1 MSGSAARE
9 IDRLSLGRRLT
20 EVTDASVAEILR
32 TRGDKEMA
40 RAGRVPRLGI
50 TGPPGVGKS
59 TLISALAKERLQGG
73 RRIGIVAIDPTSP
86 LSGGSIL
93 GDRVRM
99 DDVAAE
105 DGLFLRSVPS
115 RLSGD
120 GLTDNLPDLLA
131 AMETEPFDEIWVET
145 VGVGQAAYGVRRCV
159 DTVLVLIAPGSGDT
173 IQAMKAGILE
183 IGDVYAVTKTDRD
196 QAGAEQIAAEVMAT
210 MSGDISDRRPPVLL
224 VSAHDGTGVVELST
238 AIDDHGSF
246 LDRSG
251 RRAGVDP
258 DLARYDL
265 ERLLTRRVRQL
276 VDQIDPVEHR
286 TTLASAYSAVV
297 DGLATELEKG
307 LRP

>member
-1 MSGSAARE
+1 MSGTVAGN
-9 IDRLSLGRRLT
+9 IDRLNLGRRLT
-20 EVTDASVAEILR
+20 EVTDASVVEILEM
-32 TRGDKEMA
+32 RGDEAMA
-40 RAGRVPRLGI
+40 PSGRIPRLGI

-59 TLISALAKERLQGG
+59 TLINALAKERLQGD

-105 DGLFLRSVPS
+105 EGLYLRSVPS

-159 DTVLVLIAPGSGDT
+159 DTVVVLIAPGSGDT

-183 IGDVYAVTKTDRD
+183 IGDVYAVTKADRD
-196 QAGAEQIAAEVMAT
+196 RAGAEQIAAELMAI
-210 MSGDISDRRPPVLL
+210 MSRGARDWLSPVLVL
-224 VSAHDGTGVVELST
+224 SAHDGTGVVELST
-238 AIDDHGSF
+238 AIDDHASF

-251 RRAGVDP
+251 RRAEVEP
-258 DLARYDL
+258 DLARYDI
-265 ERLLTRRVRQL
+265 ERLLTRRVKQL
-276 VDQIDPVEHR
+276 VNQIDLAKPR

-297 DGLATELEKG
+297 DGLAADLEKG
-307 LRP
+307 IRR